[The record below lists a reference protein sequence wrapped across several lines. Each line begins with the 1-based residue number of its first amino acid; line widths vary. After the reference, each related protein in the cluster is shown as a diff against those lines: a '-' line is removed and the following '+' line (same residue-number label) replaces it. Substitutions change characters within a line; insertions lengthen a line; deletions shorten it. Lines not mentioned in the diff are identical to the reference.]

1 MHTTNRRRTQVA
13 AVAGIAI
20 AAALIAAASLS
31 PAKSVLRPASVASSA
46 TPAPMVGVATGDY
59 ENGLPVYRLP
69 AVTVT
74 ANRSTELAKIAQEER
89 LAWSTWPDHHAQPAP
104 AYAFDQRIA
113 W

>member
-1 MHTTNRRRTQVA
+1 MHARNRRRTQVA

-31 PAKSVLRPASVASSA
+31 PAKSVLTAASVARSA
-46 TPAPMVGVATGDY
+46 TPAPMVGVATGRY

-74 ANRSTELAKIAQEER
+74 ANHSTELAKIAQEER